1 MNVLSLGL
9 EQSTA
14 LGLLVLRGK
23 PAFQY
28 TSIESNH
35 SSLCKNE
42 DEDYRPPA
50 LALSHLSSY
59 FKNTEAE
66 ALPPLSIVFA
76 GVLSVAFTLLYVL
89 PFYLSPTT
97 RPSPTLSRD
106 APSVIRARIR
116 FVSISVAL
124 STITTIYILA
134 DRVNASRLGILRLL
148 GWYPIEIIEVAKC
161 LLLTALL
168 FAGPLFEKAMVQG
181 RWKDWI
187 HGQALHESLSSWI
200 GWRNYVAGPVTEE
213 ILFRSLLVP
222 LHLLTPLSPI
232 RVVLFT
238 PLYFGIAH
246 IHHFYEFVLTH
257 PHTPWAPS
265 IIRSLIQFTYTTIF
279 GWYATFVFVR
289 TGNVAAVIL
298 AHTFCNWA
306 GLPRL
311 WGRVEPRVAIGGPM
325 VRGKEDSGTK
335 MEKERTVSWVWSLAY
350 YLLLVAGAVGFQR
363 CLWILTESPGA
374 LARVE

>member
-1 MNVLSLGL
+1 MAPTGL
-9 EQSTA
+9 
-14 LGLLVLRGK
+14 
-23 PAFQY
+23 
-28 TSIESNH
+28 
-35 SSLCKNE
+35 
-42 DEDYRPPA
+42 YR
-50 LALSHLSSY
+50 HLSRY
-59 FKNTEAE
+59 FKNTEE
-66 ALPPLSIVFA
+66 EILPPLSATFA
-76 GVLSVAFTLLYVL
+76 GALSVAYTVLYVL

-124 STITTIYILA
+124 STIATIYILA
-134 DRVNASRLGILRLL
+134 DRANATRLDILRLL
-148 GWYPIEIIEVAKC
+148 GWYPIGILEVAKS

-168 FAGPLFEKAMVQG
+168 FAGPLFESASIEG

-187 HGQALHESLSSWI
+187 QGQTLHQSLSSWI

-222 LHLLTPLSPI
+222 LHLLTPLSPTHVI
-232 RVVLFT
+232 FFT

-246 IHHFYEFVLTH
+246 VHHFYEFVLTH

-279 GWYATFVFVR
+279 GWYATFLFIR
-289 TGNVAAVIL
+289 TGSVFAVIL
-298 AHTFCNWA
+298 VHTFCNWA

-311 WGRVEPRVAIGGPM
+311 WGRVEPRVAIGGPT
-325 VRGKEDSGTK
+325 VRGKEDSGS
-335 MEKERTVSWVWSLAY
+335 ELGQERRGSLVWSLAY
-350 YLLLVAGAVGFQR
+350 YTLLVAGAVGFQQ
-363 CLWILTESPGA
+363 CLWDLTESPA
-374 LARVE
+374 RLAKIE